1 MRLSGHFSLK
11 ELTKS
16 QTATRKGIDNTP
28 SPEHIE
34 SLTDLCLQVL
44 EPTRRHFGQ
53 PMVITSGYRSA
64 DLCLAIG
71 SNPNSQHA
79 KGEAADF
86 EMFGVDNKALAT
98 FIKNELIY
106 DQLILEFYNLDDPS
120 SGWVHCSFSK
130 DNNLRLS
137 KFKAIGSSLKLALP
151 RLKVKLSVLC
161 LALSVSSAINDSPS
175 V

>member
-1 MRLSGHFSLK
+1 MQLSGHFSLS

-28 SPEHIE
+28 SPEQVE
-34 SLTDLCLQVL
+34 NLTDLCIQVL
-44 EPTRRHFGQ
+44 EPTRRHFGK

-86 EMFGVDNKALAT
+86 EMFGEDNKELAKY
-98 FIKNELIY
+98 IRSELIY
-106 DQLILEFYNLDDPS
+106 DQLILEYWEESDPS
-120 SGWVHCSFSK
+120 SGWVHCSYNKTNNRKQSLTYDGK
-130 DNNLRLS
+130 DYKEWLT
-137 KFKAIGSSLKLALP
+137 
-151 RLKVKLSVLC
+151 
-161 LALSVSSAINDSPS
+161 
-175 V
+175 